1 MTRDEGQLIFPPMER
16 VIYGKPAAQA
26 VREEAERLKAS
37 RIFLVVSRTLN
48 TTTDEIQKVRDA
60 LGGRYAGTFD
70 GVPQHTTR
78 TSAIAVAMAAAEA
91 GADLLVAIGGGS
103 VVDVVKIAIMC
114 IEHEITAE
122 AGLDGYERV
131 GSEGGVITQKH
142 FRSPRV
148 RTVVV
153 PTTLSG
159 GEYNMGALVTD
170 TSRGWKQTFA
180 HPEMMPRSIILDAA
194 IARHTPE
201 TLWLGSG
208 TRAMDHGIEALLSP
222 AGNPLVDA
230 VVTQGI
236 ADLAQGLVKS
246 RAAPDDLELRALCQ
260 RGSWLAA
267 FGLQC
272 RVPMG
277 ASHAIGHVLGGTI
290 GVPHYLITPTLMPH
304 VLRYNKPVTQ
314 EAQSVLARALGEEG
328 TDAADALERLVARLG
343 LPGRLADVGVQPSD
357 FPKIADVAVKSVFAR
372 SNPRPLARPQDVID
386 LLETQG
392 SVSSMEARDR
402 IAAPQRGV

>member
-1 MTRDEGQLIFPPMER
+1 MTREKGQLNFPPMER
-16 VIYGKPAAQA
+16 VIFGKPAAQA
-26 VREEAERLKAS
+26 VVEEAERLKAS
-37 RIFLVVSRTLN
+37 RVFLVVSRTLN
-48 TTTDEIQKVRDA
+48 TTTDEIEKVRAA
-60 LGGRYAGTFD
+60 LGERYAGAFD
-70 GVPQHTTR
+70 GVPPHTTR
-78 TSAIAVAMAAAEA
+78 TSAIAVALAAAEA
-91 GADLLVAIGGGS
+91 SADLLVAIGGGS

-114 IEHEITAE
+114 MEHEITTE
-122 AGLDGYERV
+122 EGLDGFERV
-131 GSEGGVITQKH
+131 GAEGGVVVQKH
-142 FRSPRV
+142 FRSPSV

-170 TSRGWKQTFA
+170 TRRGWKQTFA

-194 IARHTPE
+194 ITRHTPE

-208 TRAMDHGIEALLSP
+208 TRSMDHGIEALLSP
-222 AGNPLVDA
+222 AGNPLVDV

-236 ADLAQGLVKS
+236 ALLAENLVKS
-246 RAAPDDLELRALCQ
+246 RAAPDDLAVRALCQ

-290 GVPHYLITPTLMPH
+290 GVPHYLITPALMPH
-304 VLRYNKPVTQ
+304 VLRYNKPATR
-314 EAQSVLARALGEEG
+314 EAQAVLAQALGEAG
-328 TDAADALERLVARLG
+328 ADAADALERLVARLG
-343 LPGRLADVGVQPSD
+343 LPGRLTDLGVQASD

-372 SNPRPLARPQDVID
+372 SNPRPLAKPQDVVD
-386 LLETQG
+386 LLETEPIG
-392 SVSSMEARDR
+392 A
-402 IAAPQRGV
+402 